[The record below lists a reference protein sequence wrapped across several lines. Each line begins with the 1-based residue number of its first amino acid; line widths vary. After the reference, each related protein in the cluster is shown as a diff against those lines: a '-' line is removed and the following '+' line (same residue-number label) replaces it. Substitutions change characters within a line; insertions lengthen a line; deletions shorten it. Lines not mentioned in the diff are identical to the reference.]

1 MVHTPDIYEEKEKHG
16 AKTDR
21 AEKGSRQIQNDS
33 YLGYKRTGQND
44 HPTVLFGGYGAFHS
58 RAAEYT
64 CLQVSLED

>member
-1 MVHTPDIYEEKEKHG
+1 MVYTPDICEEKEKHE

-33 YLGYKRTGQND
+33 YLGYKRTEQND
-44 HPTVLFGGYGAFHS
+44 QPTVLLGGYRACHS